1 MAEKVKCSQCNERDA
16 FAKGLCSRCYGVQW
30 RESKKTESTALVKVE
45 PTAVEPIEGQVVAT
59 ETPRDTVHLV
69 ARNPAEMQAARG
81 DLLVW
86 LKQKLTST
94 EAEIRDLNASV
105 EEARQNN
112 WKTDALI
119 RARNRTVNLE
129 TFYFKMLMAVEAGY
143 TIIPDFPIDVFAIRV
158 NRSGVRQQE
167 ETQTTDWGWPSIPN
181 QPADTTAAGSGEY
194 RNPEALERH
203 MEWKDKN
210 AKGEEVNYRT
220 TRAAKFQD
228 EIVFPMIA
236 ARPEVMNAT
245 AGAMALKVFD
255 QIGICRPVKEG
266 RQVQFGKGDP
276 LIMGQI
282 LLRRPQDTKVVNF
295 IIAWHLNLNDL

>member
-1 MAEKVKCSQCNERDA
+1 MAQWSNCEVVYDDGPLLRQLR
-16 FAKGLCSRCYGVQW
+16 W
-30 RESKKTESTALVKVE
+30 RETKKSESTALVKVE
-45 PTAVEPIEGQVVAT
+45 TAAEPAVIEGEVVAT
-59 ETPRDTVHLV
+59 EAPRDTVHLV

-86 LKQKLTST
+86 LKQKLTTT

-105 EEARQNN
+105 EEARQNG
-112 WKTDALI
+112 WKTDALT
-119 RARNRTVNLE
+119 RARNRMINLE

-158 NRSGVRQQE
+158 NRSGVRELERTQQS
-167 ETQTTDWGWPSIPN
+167 TWGWPTIPN
-181 QPADTTAAGSGEY
+181 QPADTTPAGSGEY

-203 MEWKDKN
+203 YEWKDKDS
-210 AKGEEVNYRT
+210 KGEEVVYRQT
-220 TRAAKFQD
+220 VASKFQD

-266 RQVQFGKGDP
+266 RQVRFGKGDP
-276 LIMGQI
+276 LIIGQI